1 MNIRVRE
8 LGITNLIQA
17 CGPATMPFQMCGQA
31 TAPFQMCG
39 QITAPIQACGQA
51 TAPFVLCP
59 TASAPWVASQ
69 RTAIDHDAL
78 RAQLRKALGH

>member
-8 LGITNLIQA
+8 LGITNL
-17 CGPATMPFQMCGQA
+17 M
-31 TAPFQMCG
+31 
-39 QITAPIQACGQA
+39 QACGQA

-59 TASAPWVASQ
+59 TASAPWVARQ
-69 RTAIDHDAL
+69 RTAINHDAL